1 MKLHTVPTRAI
12 TGAFIIHSG
21 FDKWRGEAAV
31 AERTH
36 GFAVAAFPF
45 LKKLSPKQFLRVL
58 AAGEIALG
66 GALLAPFVPDRLAGV
81 GLTGFSGSLMALYAR
96 TPGMRKPGSVWP
108 TPPGIGLSKDVW
120 MVGIGLGLMLDG

>member
-12 TGAFIIHSG
+12 TGTFILHSG
-21 FDKWRGEAAV
+21 LDKWRGEEAV
-31 AERTH
+31 AKRTH
-36 GFAVAAFPF
+36 GFAVGAFPF
-45 LKKLSPKQFLRVL
+45 LNKLSPKQFLRVL

-66 GALLAPFVPDRLAGV
+66 AALLAPFVPDRLAGA

-108 TPPGIGLSKDVW
+108 TPPGIALSKDVW